1 MTRITSTVLIVLL
14 LLNGSATAMAAS
26 GMNEDLGVELAP
38 GISDAM
44 NQAVDELREGFSP
57 SAGAGETLFS
67 MFSAGLQVL
76 RIMITAVG
84 AAPTLFLNVGFP
96 PWIVLPLFAPI
107 YVISTLE
114 LVYVGT
120 GRDLV

>member
-1 MTRITSTVLIVLL
+1 
-14 LLNGSATAMAAS
+14 
-26 GMNEDLGVELAP
+26 
-38 GISDAM
+38 
-44 NQAVDELREGFSP
+44 
-57 SAGAGETLFS
+57 
-67 MFSAGLQVL
+67 
-76 RIMITAVG
+76 MITAVG

-96 PWIVLPLFAPI
+96 PYIVLPLFAPI

>member
-1 MTRITSTVLIVLL
+1 
-14 LLNGSATAMAAS
+14 MAAS

-44 NQAVDELREGFSP
+44 NQAVNELREGFSP

-84 AAPTLFLNVGFP
+84 AAPVLFLNVGFP
-96 PWIVLPLFAPI
+96 RWIVVPLFAPI

>member
-1 MTRITSTVLIVLL
+1 
-14 LLNGSATAMAAS
+14 MAAS

-44 NQAVDELREGFSP
+44 NQAVNELREGFSP

-96 PWIVLPLFAPI
+96 PYIVLPLFAPI

>member
-1 MTRITSTVLIVLL
+1 MTRITSTVLVVLVL
-14 LLNGSATAMAAS
+14 MNGSVTVMSAS

-38 GISDAM
+38 GIDDAM
-44 NQAVDELREGFSP
+44 NTAISELRQGFSP

-84 AAPTLFLNVGFP
+84 AAPTLFLNIGFP
-96 PWIVLPLFAPI
+96 SWIVVPLFAPI
-107 YVISTLE
+107 YIVSTLE